1 MVPIW
6 LQALAPRHTESF
18 GTRLASRATE
28 LAGPLFVAVGYALI
42 LGISHVHFTKFVP
55 RDSTTHLVASAL
67 LASELLLQ
75 YSLAIWSNPGYVEL
89 EHLADFIGDEEDGDL
104 AERTVAVSFCKA
116 SRLFL
121 ATFSSSSNEKLEGET
136 EASGPGRLDR
146 FMIFFAFM
154 ATSTVGVVLCGYWSW
169 HLYLVLTEQTTVEFM
184 QRQGGRKPLSVTA
197 ASARHTLGRMLG
209 RQDAM
214 WFGALDARLRH
225 EFGAY
230 IPWTTS
236 PKEQGK
242 NRQGRLRA
250 APALDEGVRVELV
263 EANLSD

>member
-6 LQALAPRHTESF
+6 LQALAPRHTERF
-18 GTRLASRATE
+18 GMRLASHATE
-28 LAGPLFVAVGYALI
+28 LAGPLFVAIGYALI

-89 EHLADFIGDEEDGDL
+89 EHLADFISDEEDGDL
-104 AERTVAVSFCKA
+104 AEQTAAVSFCESCDLK
-116 SRLFL
+116 
-121 ATFSSSSNEKLEGET
+121 EET

-184 QRQGGRKPLSVTA
+184 QRQGERKPLPVTA

-214 WFGALDARLRH
+214 WFVAFVLPPLQRRTPPKYMPHAGIRL
-225 EFGAY
+225 
-230 IPWTTS
+230 
-236 PKEQGK
+236 
-242 NRQGRLRA
+242 
-250 APALDEGVRVELV
+250 V
-263 EANLSD
+263 